1 MLFIALLKTYMII
14 FLEEE
19 TEQLKIEPLRHKLK
33 ILYFS
38 GV

>member
-1 MLFIALLKTYMII
+1 MIR

-19 TEQLKIEPLRHKLK
+19 TEQLKIELARHKPK

-38 GV
+38 GI

>member
-1 MLFIALLKTYMII
+1 MIL

-19 TEQLKIEPLRHKLK
+19 TEQLKIEPARHKPK
-33 ILYFS
+33 ILYLS